1 MADVAH
7 IEIDR
12 FLIEEKLDSGLRK
25 LSYVLT
31 EDQGACCLTEGL
43 SSLGLSRLCDG
54 LNRYLS
60 PILRGV
66 LRIKF
71 KMLIM

>member
-43 SSLGLSRLCDG
+43 SSLGLSRLSFTHLEG
-54 LNRYLS
+54 SVENEVKNAYYVKGQL
-60 PILRGV
+60 
-66 LRIKF
+66 
-71 KMLIM
+71 